1 MYNILISC
9 ASALFIFILFTF
21 AFGIYWLVSLIG
33 ALLVFLAI
41 FYFLSRYIMKK
52 VTAIMDAATRD
63 LQGQRVEK
71 AIRELKDAFRYAKW
85 QIWLDGQI
93 NSQIGSIYY
102 MRRDFSNAFPYL
114 EKGFF
119 KNWVAMGM
127 LAVTYMKRNKND
139 KMRTTFDKATQA
151 SPKEPLLWSLYAY
164 CLNEI
169 GDVAGA
175 RGVLEKGLKKLP
187 GNEAMKGNLGL
198 LEEGKKM
205 KMRQFGD
212 LWFQFHLES
221 IGALQKHQIAAMGGQ
236 KRRVIRK

>member
-9 ASALFIFILFTF
+9 ASAILLFVLLKF
-21 AFGIYWLVSLIG
+21 AFGLHWFISVLV
-33 ALLVFLAI
+33 AMLAFAAA
-41 FYFLSRYIMKK
+41 FYFLSRFIMKK
-52 VTAIMDAATRD
+52 VTDIMDSAAKD
-63 LQGQRVEK
+63 LQAQRVEK

-93 NSQIGSIYY
+93 NAQIGTIYY
-102 MRRDFSNAFPYL
+102 MRRDFSNAFPFL
-114 EKGFF
+114 EKAFF

-127 LAVTYMKRNKND
+127 LAITFMKRNKND
-139 KMRTTFDKATQA
+139 RMRATFEKATQA

-164 CLNEI
+164 CLCEI
-169 GDVAGA
+169 GDNAGA
-175 RGVLEKGLKKLP
+175 KETLEKGLKKLP

-212 LWFQFHLES
+212 MWFQFHLES
-221 IGALQKHQIAAMGGQ
+221 VGALQKHQMAAMGGQ

>member
-1 MYNILISC
+1 MYNIIIS
-9 ASALFIFILFTF
+9 AVSALLIFALVKFV
-21 AFGIYWLVSLIG
+21 FGLHWFVAVLG
-33 ALLVFLAI
+33 ALLVFAAA
-41 FYFLSRYIMKK
+41 FYFLSRFIMKK

-63 LQGQRVEK
+63 LQAQRVEK
-71 AIRELKDAFRYAKW
+71 SIRELKEAFRYAKW

-102 MRRDFSNAFPYL
+102 MRRDFSNAFPFL
-114 EKGFF
+114 EKSFF

-127 LAVTYMKRNKND
+127 LAITYMKRNKNE
-139 KMRTTFDKATQA
+139 KMRSTFEKAVQA

-164 CLNEI
+164 CLCEV
-169 GDVAGA
+169 GDTAGG
-175 RGVLEKGLKKLP
+175 RGILEKGLKKLP
-187 GNEAMKGNLGL
+187 GNEAMKGNLAL

-221 IGALQKHQIAAMGGQ
+221 VGALQKHQIAAMGGAR
-236 KRRVIRK
+236 KRVIRK